1 MGKTGMN
8 GLLSTYM
15 HFILHYGKL
24 LKFFEL
30 VAKPLS
36 SQNWVLEKNSHSGIE
51 TAHTPSLV
59 EKEFISHI
67 PESAI

>member
-1 MGKTGMN
+1 MDD
-8 GLLSTYM
+8 LLSTYL
-15 HFILHYGKL
+15 HFVLHYGPL

-30 VAKPLS
+30 EAKPIS
-36 SQNWVLEKNSHSGIE
+36 FQSWVLEKNSHSGIE
-51 TAHTPSLV
+51 AAHALSLA